1 MNRTP
6 TVGSA
11 LTVAVEGGEIES
23 IEYLADG
30 SSLRATVYGE
40 LSREVQV
47 KVSGIRDAGNNE
59 MEGMQFTVPVKKYGP
74 AEAPLVTIETG
85 DGILIINTTVGTL
98 QASPSVNGP
107 WENVEAPLQLNLKT
121 LEQRSFIA
129 QSTRNRPT

>member
-1 MNRTP
+1 M
-6 TVGSA
+6 
-11 LTVAVEGGEIES
+11 AVEGGEIES
-23 IEYLADG
+23 IGYLADG

-59 MEGMQFTVPVKKYGP
+59 MEGMQFTVPVKQDSP

-107 WENVEAPLQLNLKT
+107 WENVEAPLQLNLND
-121 LEQRSFIA
+121 LGAAEFYRA
-129 QSTRNRPT
+129 VNP

>member
-1 MNRTP
+1 M
-6 TVGSA
+6 V
-11 LTVAVEGGEIES
+11 VESGEIES
-23 IEYLADG
+23 IEYFADG

-47 KVSGIRDAGNNE
+47 KVSGIRGAVNNE
-59 MEGMQFTVPVKKYGP
+59 MEGMQFNVPVKQDGP

-107 WENVEAPLQLNLKT
+107 WGNVEAPLQLNLKT

>member
-6 TVGSA
+6 NVGSA

-23 IEYLADG
+23 IEYLAGG
-30 SSLRATVYGE
+30 SALRATVYGE

-59 MEGMQFTVPVKKYGP
+59 MEGMQFTVPVKQDGP
-74 AEAPLVTIETG
+74 AETPLVTIETG
-85 DGILIINTTVGTL
+85 DGILIINTTFGTL
-98 QASPSVNGP
+98 QATPNVNGP
-107 WENVEAPLQLNLKT
+107 RENVEAMLQINLKT

-129 QSTRNRPT
+129 QSTRKRPT

>member
-1 MNRTP
+1 M
-6 TVGSA
+6 V
-11 LTVAVEGGEIES
+11 VESGEIES
-23 IEYLADG
+23 IEYFADG
-30 SSLRATVYGE
+30 SSLRSTVYGE

-59 MEGMQFTVPVKKYGP
+59 MEGMQFTVPVKQDSP

-107 WENVEAPLQLNLKT
+107 WENVEAPLQLNLND
-121 LEQRSFIA
+121 LGAAEFYRA
-129 QSTRNRPT
+129 VTRNRPT

>member
-11 LTVAVEGGEIES
+11 LTVVVESGEIES

-47 KVSGIRDAGNNE
+47 KVSGIRDAGNKE
-59 MEGMQFTVPVKKYGP
+59 MEGIQILKNIFQILK
-74 AEAPLVTIETG
+74 
-85 DGILIINTTVGTL
+85 ILIINY
-98 QASPSVNGP
+98 
-107 WENVEAPLQLNLKT
+107 LNN
-121 LEQRSFIA
+121 QI
-129 QSTRNRPT
+129 

>member
-1 MNRTP
+1 M
-6 TVGSA
+6 
-11 LTVAVEGGEIES
+11 
-23 IEYLADG
+23 
-30 SSLRATVYGE
+30 RATVYGE

-59 MEGMQFTVPVKKYGP
+59 MEGMQFTVPVKQDGL
-74 AEAPLVTIETG
+74 AEAPLVTIETE

>member
-1 MNRTP
+1 M
-6 TVGSA
+6 
-11 LTVAVEGGEIES
+11 AVEGGEIES
-23 IEYLADG
+23 IEYLTDG

-59 MEGMQFTVPVKKYGP
+59 MERMQFTVPVKQDGP

>member
-1 MNRTP
+1 M
-6 TVGSA
+6 
-11 LTVAVEGGEIES
+11 AVEGGEIES
-23 IEYLADG
+23 IGYLADG
-30 SSLRATVYGE
+30 SSLRSTVYGE

-59 MEGMQFTVPVKKYGP
+59 MEGMQFTVPVKQDGP

-129 QSTRNRPT
+129 Q

>member
-23 IEYLADG
+23 IEYIADG

-59 MEGMQFTVPVKKYGP
+59 MERMQFPVPVKQDGP
-74 AEAPLVTIETG
+74 AEALLVTIETG

-107 WENVEAPLQLNLKT
+107 WENFEAPLQLNLKT